1 MKTPVVP
8 PEPRLVTDT
17 PLAGRILDNYHQRIW
32 PVGLVRFK
40 LFTRDRDHG
49 CHAYRAVAWEPES
62 RSLYVLRISLSSP
75 VPTGTGEWQRWRLSD
90 RDNPLSDVHLI
101 SDTITP
107 IEISDLSK
115 PMRPSSLAG
124 MERRKSILQAFCFVD
139 VQYDG
144 QTTRMFNP
152 LVLSDP
158 AERSA
163 AVRYVCERMQQPLG
177 YQTYVLELFHRFVFF
192 GGSTRAMAK
201 LTSRQGGPSKTRVG
215 MNTQR
220 PGPSTDAES
229 RAATRTAILGA
240 PKIARR
246 GPVRPSDIDKFTWA
260 LQEFHIDGKQ
270 NLKTTYASMV
280 STRYCKRPKRLVPSI
295 SQFFYHARTR
305 LLEQQDAERRRLGP
319 RLTAQYATSR
329 PGQASAMTFG
339 FNLEVVDVD
348 GFVAKIP
355 IAALINMKIEP
366 VLVQV
371 VFAVSRRTGAV
382 VGYEIA
388 MKGENSEAFR
398 RCIASIFVSKEARA
412 KELGLT
418 DFRGLLHGCIDA
430 IFVDNGAGAAADV
443 IETACKEMDLIQFFA
458 PPARGDL
465 KAVGESLNNVMVNLM
480 KDLTGAFTRQRD
492 IFSKELRRIK
502 RADKPVTLEQF
513 ERFLLMAIQH
523 VNLFSNKPHLRSEPM
538 RQDHK
543 NPCSIHPHS
552 LWHWYQNRPAAGQRA
567 KLEPWEAWERFIPWK
582 DATVSAGKIRF
593 LRQRWT
599 SPELAAL
606 YDAHMSRPA
615 KKRGRL
621 NIEIKRVG
629 AHATTLKWRG
639 EDGRGGDLHLIDE
652 DAFML
657 GKMTWKELELRNAD
671 DAFQAEASEPAN
683 NRSRNRLTSKQQ
695 NKVAAAERRRN
706 ATVETAF
713 GGPTITEARRN
724 AVVRRDAAR
733 FAAAA
738 APSQPDA
745 HETSAGPMASIQS
758 EVFDRSSTEI
768 LLPVERDDT
777 YVDELGARLLA
788 LAQSVGTS
796 SHR

>member
-1 MKTPVVP
+1 MNALVAAPQ
-8 PEPRLVTDT
+8 PRLITDT
-17 PLAGRILDNYHQRIW
+17 PLARRVLDNYYRTW
-32 PVGLVRFK
+32 PGGLTRFK

-62 RSLYVLRISLSSP
+62 RSLYVLRISLSAP
-75 VPTGTGEWQRWRLSD
+75 APTGTGEWQRWRLSD
-90 RDNPLSDVHLI
+90 RDNPLSDICLM

-115 PMRPSSLAG
+115 PIRQSSLDG
-124 MERRKSILQAFCFVD
+124 MERRRTILQAFCFVD

-152 LVLSDP
+152 FVLSDQ

-163 AVRYVCERMQQPLG
+163 AVRYVCECMQQPLG
-177 YQTYVLELFHRFVFF
+177 YQTYVRQLFHRFVFF
-192 GGSTRAMAK
+192 GGSTRAMVK
-201 LTSRQGGPSKTRVG
+201 LTGRQGGPGKTRVG
-215 MNTQR
+215 ANSQR

-229 RAATRTAILGA
+229 RAATRTAILGDT
-240 PKIARR
+240 PMVRR
-246 GPVRPSDIDKFTWA
+246 GPVRPSDIEKFVDA
-260 LQEFHIDGKQ
+260 LQKFHIDGKES
-270 NLKTTYASMV
+270 LKTTYASMV
-280 STRYCKRPKRLVPSI
+280 VTRYCKHPRRLVPSS
-295 SQFFYHARTR
+295 SQFFYHARKR

-319 RLTAQYATSR
+319 RLVAQYAKPR
-329 PGQASAMTFG
+329 IGQASHMTFG

-355 IAALINMKIEP
+355 VAALINKKIEP
-366 VLVQV
+366 VFVTV

-388 MKGENSEAFR
+388 MRGENSEAFR
-398 RCIASIFVSKEARA
+398 RCIASIFVSKETRA

-465 KAVGESLNNVMVNLM
+465 KAAGESLNNTMVHLM
-480 KDLTGAFTRQRD
+480 KELTGAFTRQRD

-513 ERFLLMAIQH
+513 ETFLLMAIQH
-523 VNLFSNKPHLRSEPM
+523 VNLFANKRHLRSEEM
-538 RQDHK
+538 RWDPK
-543 NPCSIHPHS
+543 NRCSIHPHS
-552 LWHWYQNRPAAGQRA
+552 LWHWHQNRLPADQRV

-582 DATVSAGKIRF
+582 NATVSAGKVRRF
-593 LRQRWT
+593 RQRWT

-606 YDAHMSRPA
+606 YDAHMRLPVQT
-615 KKRGRL
+615 RGRL

-629 AHATTLKWRG
+629 AHATTLKWRSQ
-639 EDGRGGDLHLIDE
+639 DGRGGDLHLVDE

-657 GKMTWKELELRNAD
+657 GRMTWKELELRNAD
-671 DAFQAEASEPAN
+671 DAFQVEASEPAN
-683 NRSRNRLTSKQQ
+683 NRSKNRLTSKQQ
-695 NKVAAAERRRN
+695 NKVAAAERRRKV
-706 ATVETAF
+706 TVETAF
-713 GGPTITEARRN
+713 EGPTITEARRN

-733 FAAAA
+733 FAAAG
-738 APSQPDA
+738 APSKPDA
-745 HETSAGPMASIQS
+745 HGTSAGPTASIQS
-758 EVFDRSSTEI
+758 EVFDRSRTEI
-768 LLPVERDDT
+768 LLPVEREDT
-777 YVDELGARLLA
+777 YVDELEARLLA